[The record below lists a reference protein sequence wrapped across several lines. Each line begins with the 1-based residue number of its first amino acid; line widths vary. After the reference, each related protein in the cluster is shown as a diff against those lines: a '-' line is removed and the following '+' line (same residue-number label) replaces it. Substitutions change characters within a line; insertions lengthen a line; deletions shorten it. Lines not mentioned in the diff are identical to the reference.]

1 VLGGPGYLVVE
12 YVPAKP
18 TSPLKHVIMLGAGF
32 SNAVS
37 DQMPTLGDLG
47 NSIVRRLAN
56 NPAIGVLPATMQ
68 ADIRKGRI
76 PGGDLE
82 SWLTMLASP
91 APFVSD
97 VETHFY
103 AGVFAQIAK
112 DIGDEIDAAE
122 AEVLKGNRP
131 AWLQHLVR
139 LWDETG
145 ATVIT
150 FNYDTLVEHAAS
162 AGFGTEHTWPNL
174 AFKLLKLH
182 GSTIWWRDRDAVS
195 VSAIREQDLLPGWSR
210 PERDAESAG
219 DERVLIP
226 PIAAKGSLYDV
237 SAIRRQWFDARLAL
251 ESATHLVVIGYRL
264 PTNDLA
270 ALALVGQHLAPKA
283 EVVIVNREPQ
293 MPVDALNT
301 LGRQP
306 QVVLQGN
313 DCISDEFVR
322 WYEIEVARAIAPS
335 LAAQADAVPFDDPV
349 LGMISRPEAAR
360 AIMQVFVEDD
370 RLVLRAS
377 DSLMHGNDRPDAI
390 TRNAL
395 MAAVNDV
402 AKRKGYVVVRC
413 DGADHVVLRI
423 AGETPGGRWTVARA

>member
-1 VLGGPGYLVVE
+1 
-12 YVPAKP
+12 
-18 TSPLKHVIMLGAGF
+18 
-32 SNAVS
+32 
-37 DQMPTLGDLG
+37 
-47 NSIVRRLAN
+47 
-56 NPAIGVLPATMQ
+56 
-68 ADIRKGRI
+68 
-76 PGGDLE
+76 
-82 SWLTMLASP
+82 
-91 APFVSD
+91 
-97 VETHFY
+97 
-103 AGVFAQIAK
+103 
-112 DIGDEIDAAE
+112 
-122 AEVLKGNRP
+122 
-131 AWLQHLVR
+131 
-139 LWDETG
+139 
-145 ATVIT
+145 
-150 FNYDTLVEHAAS
+150 
-162 AGFGTEHTWPNL
+162 
-174 AFKLLKLH
+174 
-182 GSTIWWRDRDAVS
+182 
-195 VSAIREQDLLPGWSR
+195 
-210 PERDAESAG
+210 
-219 DERVLIP
+219 
-226 PIAAKGSLYDV
+226 V

-377 DSLMHGNDRPDAI
+377 DSPMHGNDRPDAI

-395 MAAVNDV
+395 MAAVNDA